1 MFIISYIFLLGLSH
15 IAANQTC
22 TPAFISIKNQSIE
35 IYEENYKNYTKR
47 SDLGSPEPL
56 LHQNLSVQAF
66 LETTPCG
73 VSARDP
79 DQMII
84 AGGPAPEKLFPWQ
97 VGLVS
102 PRGLC
107 GGVLISSSW
116 ALTAAHCPVGENTT
130 GILGS
135 VLLHTRHPRKQI
147 RRVKI
152 AVRHENFSLKSLL
165 NDVALVKFDSPVVLN
180 DYVRP
185 ICLPKKGDVFDG
197 VNACFISGWGRLSK
211 SPGPKPPLQFGRTS
225 VMPESICFYTLRLY
239 GRHLKKGELCSDLA
253 GSFVGRGD
261 SGGPLSCKVGGRYYA
276 AGLASYTIKPP
287 RRDITFLPEMFSKV
301 SEFIDWILKT
311 IEEHGL

>member
-1 MFIISYIFLLGLSH
+1 
-15 IAANQTC
+15 
-22 TPAFISIKNQSIE
+22 
-35 IYEENYKNYTKR
+35 
-47 SDLGSPEPL
+47 
-56 LHQNLSVQAF
+56 
-66 LETTPCG
+66 
-73 VSARDP
+73 
-79 DQMII
+79 MII
-84 AGGPAPEKLFPWQ
+84 AGGPAPEKVFPWQ

-102 PRGLC
+102 SGGSC

-116 ALTAAHCPVGENTT
+116 ALTAAHCPVGKNTI
-130 GILGS
+130 GVLGS
-135 VLLHTRHPRKQI
+135 SLFDVHTHQTHKQI

-152 AVRHENFSLKSLL
+152 AVRYEKISLKSLL

-197 VNACFISGWGRLSK
+197 VNACFISGWGRLSE

-225 VMPESICFYTLRLY
+225 VMPESICFYNLRLY
-239 GRHLKKGELCSDLA
+239 GRQLRPRELCNDQAGALA
-253 GSFVGRGD
+253 GRGD

-276 AGLASYTIKPP
+276 AGLASYTLKVSGK
-287 RRDITFLPEMFSKV
+287 DKVFFLNNMYSKV